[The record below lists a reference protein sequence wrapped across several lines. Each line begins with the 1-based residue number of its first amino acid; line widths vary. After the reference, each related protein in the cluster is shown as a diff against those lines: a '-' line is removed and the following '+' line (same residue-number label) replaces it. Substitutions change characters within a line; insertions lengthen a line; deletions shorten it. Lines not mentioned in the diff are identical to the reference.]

1 MDKTQELLANEPIGK
16 LLIRYSIPAII
27 GMLVNALYN
36 VVDRIFIGNIPNVG
50 QLATAGIGVTMPI
63 TTILIAFGMLVGIG
77 AITNISIKLGEGKR
91 DEAEKVLG
99 NSITLSIIIGLILMV
114 IGISFGDEI
123 LILFGASGQ
132 SLPYAKPFIT
142 IILLGSVFNILAFTL
157 NSTIRGDGNP
167 RLAAVIMSVGC
178 ILNIVLDYIFIFK
191 FNMGIEGAAIATVIA
206 QIVTAIWGLM
216 YYVRGKSNLEFNK
229 EHLKL
234 DINIVKIIF
243 AIGMSA
249 FSMQIAA
256 SLVQIIS
263 NNALKLYGGDLAIGA
278 MSTITSIM
286 LVFFMPVFGIS
297 QGSQPIIGFNY
308 GKKQYNRVKKAFNIS
323 LIYGIAILTLGWI
336 VINLWPE
343 TLVTAFNSDKE
354 LVAVTINGLKKYSL
368 MMPLVPISILGSN
381 YIQSVGKAKKAIV
394 LGLLRQVIILI
405 PMIII
410 LSKFIGLDGVWY
422 AQPVSDFVAIVITWV
437 IVIREFK
444 AYKKS
449 SQKPKVKFELET

>member
-114 IGISFGDEI
+114 IGILFGDKI
-123 LILFGASGQ
+123 LTLFGASDQ
-132 SLPYAKPFIT
+132 SLPYAKPFIN

-157 NSTIRGDGNP
+157 NSTVRGDGNP

-216 YYVRGKSNLEFNK
+216 YYVKGKSNLEFNK
-229 EHLKL
+229 KYLKL

-249 FSMQIAA
+249 FLMQIAA

-308 GKKQYNRVKKAFNIS
+308 GKKQYTRVKKAFNTS
-323 LIYGIAILTLGWI
+323 LIYGIAILTLGWV

-410 LSKFIGLDGVWY
+410 LSRFIGLDGVWY
-422 AQPVSDFVAIVITWV
+422 AQPVSDFIAIVITWV

>member
-1 MDKTQELLANEPIGK
+1 MDKTQELLAHESIGK

-36 VVDRIFIGNIPNVG
+36 VVDRMFIGNIPDVG

-91 DEAEKVLG
+91 DEAENVLG
-99 NSITLSIIIGLILMV
+99 NSITLSVIIGLILMI
-114 IGISFGDEI
+114 IGIAFGDTI
-123 LILFGASGQ
+123 LILFGASDK
-132 SLPYAKPFIT
+132 SLPYAKPFIN

-167 RLAAVIMSVGC
+167 RLAAIIMSVGC

-206 QIVTAIWGLM
+206 QTVTAVWGVM
-216 YYVRGKSNLEFNK
+216 YYVRGKSNLELNK
-229 EHLKL
+229 KYLKL

-308 GKKQYNRVKKAFNIS
+308 GKKQYDRVNKTFNIS
-323 LIYGIAILTLGWI
+323 LIYGIAILTLGWG

-343 TLVTAFNSDKE
+343 TLVTAFNRDKE

-381 YIQSVGKAKKAIV
+381 YIQSIGKAKKAIV

-422 AQPVSDFVAIVITWV
+422 AQPISDFIAIIITWV
-437 IVIREFK
+437 IVIREFRT
-444 AYKKS
+444 YKKS
-449 SQKPKVKFELET
+449 SQKSKVKFEIEA

>member
-1 MDKTQELLANEPIGK
+1 MDKTQELLAHESIGK

-36 VVDRIFIGNIPNVG
+36 VVDRMFIGNIPDVG

-91 DEAEKVLG
+91 DEAENVLG
-99 NSITLSIIIGLILMV
+99 NSITLSVIIGLILMI
-114 IGISFGDEI
+114 IGIAFGDKI
-123 LILFGASGQ
+123 LILFGASDK
-132 SLPYAKPFIT
+132 SLPYAKPFIN

-167 RLAAVIMSVGC
+167 RLAAIIMSVGC

-206 QIVTAIWGLM
+206 QTVTAVWGVM
-216 YYVRGKSNLEFNK
+216 YYVRGKSNLELNK
-229 EHLKL
+229 KYLKL

-308 GKKQYNRVKKAFNIS
+308 GKKQYDRVNKTFNIS
-323 LIYGIAILTLGWI
+323 LIYGIAILTLGWG

-343 TLVTAFNSDKE
+343 TLVTAFNRDKE

-381 YIQSVGKAKKAIV
+381 YIQSIGKAKKAIV

-422 AQPVSDFVAIVITWV
+422 AQPISDFIAIIITWV
-437 IVIREFK
+437 IVIREFRT
-444 AYKKS
+444 YKKS
-449 SQKPKVKFELET
+449 SQKSKVKFEIEA